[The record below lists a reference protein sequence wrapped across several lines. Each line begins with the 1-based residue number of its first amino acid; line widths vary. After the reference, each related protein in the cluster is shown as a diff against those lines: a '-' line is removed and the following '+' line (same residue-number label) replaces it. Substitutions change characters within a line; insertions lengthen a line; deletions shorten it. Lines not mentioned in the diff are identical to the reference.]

1 MPFKLRR
8 AVRRVL
14 FVVKTMR
21 SAALQEAVAMRLKS
35 LLAVWKVSIVVRKV
49 PIVVKISR
57 NAARAGNVAKLLN
70 RPLAHQIPLH
80 KLHNLNL

>member
-1 MPFKLRR
+1 MQFKLRL

-35 LLAVWKVSIVVRKV
+35 LVAVWKVPIAVRKV
-49 PIVVKISR
+49 PIVVKIS
-57 NAARAGNVAKLLN
+57 
-70 RPLAHQIPLH
+70 
-80 KLHNLNL
+80 